1 MPNDNSPE
9 LLSEISDNSPINAPL
24 SFATAD
30 NRHTS
35 ATKNLFTAA
44 NEPQLS
50 TTQSPPVL
58 LPAVPARLRGWII
71 NVPLIQKN
79 ITKGL
84 PQHIPQQAFIAAS
97 CSVAIILLVNLIH
110 VPIWSKCLLTYYYF
124 AIL

>member
-35 ATKNLFTAA
+35 TTKNLFTAA

-58 LPAVPARLRGWII
+58 LPAVPARLRGRII

-79 ITKGL
+79 STKGL

-97 CSVAIILLVNLIH
+97 YSVAIILLVNLMH

-124 AIL
+124 ATL